1 MFTTFVNFSLDSLL
15 YIFYFFIFLKQTL
28 EFVIIC
34 PLLMGMF
41 SLYIATTSLTPPKC
55 YIIINLKHPAQ
66 IQVFF
71 IVLKIIL
78 IGLLELGGKVHT
90 LHSFVYLFFK
100 EGVIIITLK
109 KSKSNKVINF
119 LKGYLRVNFL

>member
-1 MFTTFVNFSLDSLL
+1 MFTTFVKFSSDSLL

-28 EFVIIC
+28 KFVIID

-41 SLYIATTSLTPPKC
+41 SMYIATTSLTPPKC
-55 YIIINLKHPAQ
+55 YNIINLKHPAQ

-100 EGVIIITLK
+100 EGVIIINLK
-109 KSKSNKVINF
+109 NQRVIKSLIS
-119 LKGYLRVNFL
+119 LRVT